1 MWKYISSD
9 DELYHYGILGM
20 RWGHRKAKY
29 GNSKDYNRAHGLRKR
44 KNYKQMSN
52 NELQTVNKRLELENR
67 YRKNSSQATLGK
79 RIVSKLTGAAAT
91 AGSLAAGYE
100 IYKRYGQK
108 YVSKYIKRYSI
119 KKMR

>member
-9 DELYHYGILGM
+9 DELYHYGVLGM

-29 GNSKDYNRAHGLRKR
+29 RNSKDYNRAHGLRKR

-67 YRKNSSQATLGK
+67 YRKNSSQANL
-79 RIVSKLTGAAAT
+79 AAT
-91 AGSLAAGYE
+91 DGSLAAGYE
-100 IYKRYGQK
+100 IYRRYGQK
-108 YVSKYIKRYSI
+108 YVSNYIKRYSK
-119 KKMR
+119 KKMGNK